1 MARPNTRP
9 KNATQRPGEILLQ
22 NKQKRRTAREVK
34 EDKERM
40 EQERQE
46 NEATAQRNTERI
58 ASIEDKMALK
68 ELRTLMDA
76 PKPRPR
82 ARPIQKKA
90 KPTIEDDDKIV
101 EGPIESKD
109 NEIMDVAT
117 DDDNGDEDLT
127 TWDLIER

>member
-1 MARPNTRP
+1 MVRPNTRP

-46 NEATAQRNTERI
+46 NEAAAQRNTERI

-68 ELRTLMDA
+68 ELKTLMDA

-82 ARPIQKKA
+82 
-90 KPTIEDDDKIV
+90 
-101 EGPIESKD
+101 
-109 NEIMDVAT
+109 
-117 DDDNGDEDLT
+117 
-127 TWDLIER
+127 

>member
-1 MARPNTRP
+1 MVRPNTRP

-46 NEATAQRNTERI
+46 NEAAAQRNTERI

-68 ELRTLMDA
+68 ELKTLMDA

-82 ARPIQKKA
+82 ACPIQKKT
-90 KPTIEDDDKIV
+90 KPTIEDDDEIA

-109 NEIMDVAT
+109 DEIMDVAT